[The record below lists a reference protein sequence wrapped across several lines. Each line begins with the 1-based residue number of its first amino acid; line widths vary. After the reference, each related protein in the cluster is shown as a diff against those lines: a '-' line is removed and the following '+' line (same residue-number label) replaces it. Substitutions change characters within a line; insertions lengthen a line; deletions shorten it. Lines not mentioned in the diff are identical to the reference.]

1 MEFDPEIIVI
11 QAAST
16 QPDAEAIETLMS
28 EVLLMAHAEETAVR
42 LSSGEHS
49 FGWNF
54 YIMSVDK
61 QVARQLA
68 QLPGSGVLDAKGDS
82 LEQKFVRWLNRR
94 IKAKG
99 ADDKVHLNLLS
110 DLKSSRYGLF

>member
-1 MEFDPEIIVI
+1 LEFDPEVIVI

-16 QPDAEAIETLMS
+16 QQDAGAIETLMS
-28 EVLLMAHAEETAVR
+28 EIRLMAHAEETALR

-68 QLPGSGVLDAKGDS
+68 QLPGSGLLDAKGDS
-82 LEQKFVRWLNRR
+82 LEHKFLRLLNRR

-99 ADDKVHLNLLS
+99 ADYRVHFNLLS